1 METLMPLLLF
11 YLLACLFMAI
21 SAMLAGIQ
29 WSEAN
34 GVGQYLQLLL
44 QKPFIIVVTVAVFV
58 LSGVLTQIGKYHF
71 SLSYYQ
77 ISIIWLATSWVA
89 LITLWLFYDIT
100 PSRAELIGA
109 LVCNLG
115 LAISII
121 GRAEQGSLLL

>member
-1 METLMPLLLF
+1 MLLF
-11 YLLACLFMAI
+11 YVLACLFMSI

-34 GVGQYLQLLL
+34 GVGQYLHLLL
-44 QKPFIIVVTVAVFV
+44 EKPFIIVVTVAIFV

-77 ISIIWLATSWVA
+77 MSILWLATSWVA
-89 LITLWLFYDIT
+89 LITLWLVYDIR
-100 PSRAELIGA
+100 PSRAELVGV

-115 LAISII
+115 LAISIV
-121 GRAEQGSLLL
+121 GRPEQGALP

>member
-1 METLMPLLLF
+1 MPLLLF
-11 YLLACLFMAI
+11 YLLACLFMGI

-34 GVGQYLQLLL
+34 GVAQYLQLLVH
-44 QKPFIIVVTVAVFV
+44 KPFIIVVTVAVFV

-89 LITLWLFYDIT
+89 LVTLWFFYDIT

-115 LAISII
+115 LAISIL
-121 GRAEQGSLLL
+121 GRAEPGALLP